1 MESSLGQSV
10 GAVAP
15 RHESARDQEREES
28 FAMTELSENDDAF
41 PHTLMAADGL
51 PISPGRFELPTE
63 IFQALL
69 QDARALMPT
78 S

>member
-15 RHESARDQEREES
+15 GHESARDQKSEDN
-28 FAMTELSENDDAF
+28 FAMSDVSENDGAF
-41 PHTLMAADGL
+41 PHGQVAAGM

>member
-15 RHESARDQEREES
+15 RHESARDQESEEN
-28 FAMTELSENDDAF
+28 FAMTDLSKNDGTF
-41 PHTLMAADGL
+41 PHDVTTADGL